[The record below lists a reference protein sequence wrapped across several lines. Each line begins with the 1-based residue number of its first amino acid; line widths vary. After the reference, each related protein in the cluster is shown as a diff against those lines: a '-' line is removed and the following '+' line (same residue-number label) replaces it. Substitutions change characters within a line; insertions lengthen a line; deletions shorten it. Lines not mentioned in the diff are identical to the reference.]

1 MAETVTVVDPKSE
14 ALEKACVSA
23 LEKFEKLDLEKHA
36 VIREKLTWV
45 IGSYN
50 YDKNPEGLVEF
61 GQVALEE
68 LEAFKKQKP
77 RQVAKKLID
86 DLKKSLAKF

>member
-14 ALEKACVSA
+14 ALEKACSNA
-23 LEKFEKLDLEKHA
+23 LTKLEKLDLEPHA
-36 VIREKLTWV
+36 ELREKLAWV

-61 GQVALEE
+61 GEKTLKAL
-68 LEAFKKQKP
+68 LAYKKEKP

-86 DLKKSLAKF
+86 DLEKALAAF